1 MKAMCSNEA
10 SAWVD
15 VLRRSCGGHGY
26 LLSSNLPKI
35 FATVTAS
42 CTYEGENTVLW
53 LQVAR
58 FANTPGS
65 SLFFQVFLS
74 FEIRSVCYSFSTN
87 LIDGDFFGR
96 QIVKPDFFTKK
107 PVVTTSGHLAS
118 HGQLNLPIAVASFQ
132 AVTVG

>member
-65 SLFFQVFLS
+65 SLFFQVFS
-74 FEIRSVCYSFSTN
+74 IVRDSIRLL
-87 LIDGDFFGR
+87 LIFHESDR
-96 QIVKPDFFTKK
+96 W
-107 PVVTTSGHLAS
+107 
-118 HGQLNLPIAVASFQ
+118 
-132 AVTVG
+132 